1 MRRWLRKLSRA
12 AREDLRQLVLRL
24 LLRRIQRSPQARMLP
39 EMLFELLAWGWG
51 NRAYIVEVEY
61 LRAIIDRSRAATGS
75 ILECGS
81 GLSTLVAGALID
93 GSKTTLYSLEH
104 DPDWYARISGMIK
117 RLKLRNVRPIYA
129 PLNDFGEFCW
139 YDVANSGLPL
149 DISLVLCDGPPGQ
162 TKGGRYGLL
171 PVMRAHLVP
180 GASILVD
187 DYKRSEE
194 QAVVERWIREFGGA
208 LTVMGTQFPYAIL
221 TELGNGH
228 SRRSARDL

>member
-1 MRRWLRKLSRA
+1 MRHRLRKLIKVV
-12 AREDLRQLVLRL
+12 REHLQQVVLRL
-24 LLRRIQRSPQARMLP
+24 LLRRFRRSPQARMS

-61 LRAIIDRSRAATGS
+61 LREIVDRARAATGS

-93 GSKTTLYSLEH
+93 GSNTTLYALEH
-104 DPDWYARISGMIK
+104 DPDWYARISAMVEK
-117 RLKLRNVRPIYA
+117 FNLRNVRPIYA

-139 YDVANSGLPL
+139 YGVAEGGLPR

-171 PVMRAHLVP
+171 PVMRAHLIP
-180 GASILVD
+180 DALILVD
-187 DYKRSEE
+187 DYKRAEE
-194 QAVVERWIREFGGA
+194 RAVVEQWIREFGGS
-208 LTVMGTQFPYAIL
+208 LTVIGTQFPYAIL
-221 TELGNGH
+221 T
-228 SRRSARDL
+228 DLAADSSHRFPTHL